1 MQLKEKAK
9 DARQKQKDSEEQYKK
24 QQMNLC
30 GEFLEHALKQ
40 WFNPNWLIN
49 RLGYFLPPPYP
60 FTDLFWRLASFILA

>member
-30 GEFLEHALKQ
+30 GEFLEHAFTAACVGFSCLFHGQ
-40 WFNPNWLIN
+40 NPPNAKPTTT
-49 RLGYFLPPPYP
+49 FYP
-60 FTDLFWRLASFILA
+60 